1 MEELQDCNSKSLV
14 ALPGSLVL
22 HLCRLF
28 GQQDQSWWQKYILA
42 YFLLVRNDYFSGE
55 SKKHSDV
62 FCDISEL
69 DFFPYATDLDSEELK
84 DLFRRLNREVIQV
97 VTDQMIATSQ
107 AFIMTCLKTAFLA

>member
-14 ALPGSLVL
+14 ALLGSLVL

-42 YFLLVRNDYFSGE
+42 YFLLVRNDY
-55 SKKHSDV
+55 
-62 FCDISEL
+62 L
-69 DFFPYATDLDSEELK
+69 DFFLPYATDLDSEELK
-84 DLFRRLNREVIQV
+84 DLFRRLNQEVIQV